1 MAFQLP
7 LTQTKRSAFTQCMC
21 STLCCCLHQRDPLLF
36 ILLASIFLHD
46 GSYLTFRVFALT
58 KLGLEV
64 ILLDRPLLVFFLAKN
79 VLIICTQIYKVYAA
93 SGERRER
100 RIVESYRELMM
111 AAAQQQ
117 VPPPIL
123 AHEALMN
130 TSHGPSAPGGGFL
143 PMSQSAAIA
152 AAAAGGQIPLIGG
165 LSCFQANAA
174 AQGSSN

>member
-1 MAFQLP
+1 MAYQMSNSPSRRNSF
-7 LTQTKRSAFTQCMC
+7 SQCIC
-21 STLCCCLHQRDPLLF
+21 STFCCCLQQRDPLLF

-46 GSYLTFRVFALT
+46 GSYLTFRLFALT
-58 KLGLEV
+58 KLGLET
-64 ILLDRPLLVFFLAKN
+64 ILLERPLLIFFLAKN

-117 VPPPIL
+117 QMANDGLI
-123 AHEALMN
+123 N
-130 TSHGPSAPGGGFL
+130 TSHGGHSAGFL
-143 PMSQSAAIA
+143 PLSQSAAIA
-152 AAAAGGQIPLIGG
+152 AAATGGQIPLVGG

-174 AQGSSN
+174 AQGKNLLL